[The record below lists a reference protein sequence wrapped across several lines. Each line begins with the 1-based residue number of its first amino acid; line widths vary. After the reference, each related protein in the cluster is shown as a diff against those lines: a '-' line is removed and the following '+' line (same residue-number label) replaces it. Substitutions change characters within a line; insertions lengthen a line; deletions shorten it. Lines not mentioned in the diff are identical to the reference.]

1 MVDHS
6 DTGLGKQ
13 TVYADQYDASL
24 LFPIARAKARQNDGA
39 LAFVGMDLWT
49 AFEISW
55 LNPDGLPQMVI
66 GEFLFP
72 CTSASIVESK
82 SFKLYLNSFIQTQFE
97 SRQQVA
103 EILIADL
110 TAAVAA
116 KVEVTLY
123 ELGEYNGFNP
133 ISEPNG
139 ICVDQQAVVI
149 DCYQPDAS
157 LLSARVESEAE
168 SAADVSEILYSHLLK
183 TNCPVTDQPD
193 WASVYIEYRGAPIDR
208 AGLLKYIVSFR
219 QHQDFHEQCVEKIFS
234 DIMQRCKPAELS
246 VYARY
251 MRRGGL
257 DINPYRSTQQS
268 MPPSYRQVRQ

>member
-123 ELGEYNGFNP
+123 ELGEYNGFHP

>member
-24 LFPIARAKARQNDGA
+24 LFPIARAKARQSEAELG
-39 LAFVGMDLWT
+39 FVGMDLWT

-55 LNPDGLPQMVI
+55 LNADGLPQLAI

-72 CTSASIVESK
+72 CTSESIVESK
-82 SFKLYLNSFIQTQFE
+82 SFKLYLNSFIQTSFE
-97 SRQQVA
+97 SRQQV
-103 EILIADL
+103 LDCLVTDL
-110 TAAVAA
+110 SAAVAA
-116 KVEVTLY
+116 NVGVTLY
-123 ELGEYNGFNP
+123 ELAEYNGFNP

-139 ICVDQQAVVI
+139 ICVDQQTVVI
-149 DCYQPDAS
+149 DSYQPDAG
-157 LLSARVESEAE
+157 LLFSGLESESE
-168 SAADVSEILYSHLLK
+168 VSEILYSHLLK